1 MKNTENNKP
10 SDRESID
17 DTQDER
23 KGLNQYE
30 SDKAHENESD
40 KGSNGENISKGFVQ
54 FTNDISFKENDLINS
69 NPYIDKENKCCNR
82 KVDEFKSNKHSTNTN
97 ENKKIINIEIK
108 KKVFH
113 IKTANGNI
121 FTINCCDNDISDS
134 KYSSQNDNDE
144 KYNKNGIESDIDY
157 ARLKNNNTN
166 DKKNNSKFRQK
177 YKPKNKKK
185 NSYITTYKNYNNFDS
200 NEI

>member
-17 DTQDER
+17 DTQGER
-23 KGLNQYE
+23 KGLNHYE

-40 KGSNGENISKGFVQ
+40 KGSNVENISKGFVQ
-54 FTNDISFKENDLINS
+54 FTNDISFKENNLINS

-82 KVDEFKSNKHSTNTN
+82 KVDEFKSNKHSTSTN

-134 KYSSQNDNDE
+134 KYSSHKGNDE

-157 ARLKNNNTN
+157 ARPKNNNNN
-166 DKKNNSKFRQK
+166 DKKIIANSD
-177 YKPKNKKK
+177 KNINRKIKKR
-185 NSYITTYKNYNNFDS
+185 IH
-200 NEI
+200 I